1 MHCFMTFTGFW
12 ISVEQMKEGKPSHFL
27 RVTEVHVVHGGFD
40 PGLRDFK
47 VHVLLM
53 MANSSRVASI

>member
-1 MHCFMTFTGFW
+1 M
-12 ISVEQMKEGKPSHFL
+12 EQMKKGKPSHLL

-47 VHVLLM
+47 VRVLLM

>member
-1 MHCFMTFTGFW
+1 MHCFMTFTGLW
-12 ISVEQMKEGKPSHFL
+12 ISVEQMKEGKPSHLL

-47 VHVLLM
+47 VRVLLM